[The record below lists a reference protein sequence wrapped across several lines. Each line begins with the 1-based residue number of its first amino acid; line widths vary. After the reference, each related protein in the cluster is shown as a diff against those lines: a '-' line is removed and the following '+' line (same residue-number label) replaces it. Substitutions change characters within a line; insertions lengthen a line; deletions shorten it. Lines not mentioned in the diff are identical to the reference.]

1 MLVLESVL
9 IAVVVVVVVVVV
21 AMVWIIVQLPDRMH
35 THVHIS
41 YSSYTCVCIAL
52 RRVHR
57 RVRQVR
63 KYRSMYSEAYLQKF
77 VGTSTNTGDKHCLHT
92 IFAYLGYASI
102 FLCNECF
109 L

>member
-21 AMVWIIVQLPDRMH
+21 AMVWVIVQLPDRMH

-63 KYRSMYSEAYLQKF
+63 ITEVCTVRHIYRSLSGQVRIQA
-77 VGTSTNTGDKHCLHT
+77 TNTVCIQYSH
-92 IFAYLGYASI
+92 I
-102 FLCNECF
+102 
-109 L
+109 

>member
-21 AMVWIIVQLPDRMH
+21 AMVWVIVQLPDCMH

-57 RVRQVR
+57 RVLRITEVCTVRHIYRSLSGQVR
-63 KYRSMYSEAYLQKF
+63 IQA
-77 VGTSTNTGDKHCLHT
+77 TNTVCIQYSH
-92 IFAYLGYASI
+92 I
-102 FLCNECF
+102 
-109 L
+109 